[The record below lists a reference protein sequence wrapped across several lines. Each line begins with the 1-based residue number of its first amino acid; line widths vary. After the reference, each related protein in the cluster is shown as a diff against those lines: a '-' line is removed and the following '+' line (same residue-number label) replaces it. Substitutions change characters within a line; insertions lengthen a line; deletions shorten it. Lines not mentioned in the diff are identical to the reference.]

1 MSLVQGLVFPEILSG
16 IRLLLLLLLLGEA
29 LLREALLREASLGKE
44 LLEMLVLNLE
54 LVEEL

>member
-16 IRLLLLLLLLGEA
+16 IRLLLLLG
-29 LLREALLREASLGKE
+29 EALLREASLGKE